1 MTIVDKRLCVVGL
14 RQHAYTSIN
23 FTNDFKQVGMTWN
36 QGNDWVQLY
45 TNSEDNGFYRVWER
59 ENLAYAKLKQFGA
72 NSIYENKVEF
82 MWQNDH
88 VVACDMLVLGE
99 IDADQLLYYS
109 YEDKQMLIYSKAR

>member
-1 MTIVDKRLCVVGL
+1 M
-14 RQHAYTSIN
+14 
-23 FTNDFKQVGMTWN
+23 
-36 QGNDWVQLY
+36 
-45 TNSEDNGFYRVWER
+45 
-59 ENLAYAKLKQFGA
+59 KQFGA

-99 IDADQLLYYS
+99 IDTDQLLYYS